1 MDYQNALNKFNQ
13 KEPAFNGTPL
23 EGMSQNQ
30 AYMLLFAKVAE
41 IIGNTPDMTAQQKD
55 MLNTELNKHDPV
67 ELLLSA
73 LEQEA

>member
-30 AYMLLFAKVAE
+30 AYMLLFAKVSE
-41 IIGNTPDMTAQQKD
+41 IIGNTPNMTA
-55 MLNTELNKHDPV
+55 
-67 ELLLSA
+67 
-73 LEQEA
+73 

>member
-1 MDYQNALNKFNQ
+1 MEFQEALKKFNE

-30 AYMLLFAKVAE
+30 AYMLLFAKVSE
-41 IIGNTPDMTAQQKD
+41 IIENTPDMTGQQKRAVID
-55 MLNTELNKHDPV
+55 ELNKRDPV

-73 LEQEA
+73 LE